1 MIKNTKRIFPI
12 SSVFHSIF
20 YIEYILRFRNFNNS
34 VICKLL
40 TENHFIIY
48 GKAQIDECRMVEWFK
63 EHEGYEVKEIEEAV
77 NESDVGGEAE

>member
-1 MIKNTKRIFPI
+1 MAKKTTKKVHGYEITIPGNP
-12 SSVFHSIF
+12 
-20 YIEYILRFRNFNNS
+20 NFCG
-34 VICKLL
+34 VDAGGVQ
-40 TENHFIIY
+40 FAY